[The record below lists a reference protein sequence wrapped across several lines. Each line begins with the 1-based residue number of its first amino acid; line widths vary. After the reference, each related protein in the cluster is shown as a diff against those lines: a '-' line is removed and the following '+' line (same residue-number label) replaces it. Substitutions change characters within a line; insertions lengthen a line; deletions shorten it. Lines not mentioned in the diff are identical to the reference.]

1 LESLE
6 VKSVLGVIGKWRKK
20 REFAYLVERMDER
33 LLLDVGY
40 SREQATQRLS
50 TPFWKFD

>member
-1 LESLE
+1 MKA
-6 VKSVLGVIGKWRKK
+6 VFGVIGKWKKK
-20 REFAYLVERMDER
+20 REFAYLVGRMDER

-50 TPFWKFD
+50 TPFWKFN